1 VATQL
6 LLSIVVVF
14 ALMLYGVLRLQS
26 LETKMKKA
34 IIVLTFLL
42 LTTSFICSQELN
54 ERPMYGGIQKTPEMV
69 RIDKEFVD
77 YMVRT
82 FGSRDK
88 AADDAI
94 RRGFEFLAKADWR
107 MAMKR
112 FNQAWLLSP
121 DKVEVI
127 WGFGAALSYEGKFE
141 DSEKYFQQAAA
152 LAPNNGGLL
161 TDFGFLY
168 QFWATKGTKDKTDKL
183 KRLDHSIVL
192 FEQAARLEP
201 TYDRIYF
208 DWAVSLFFKKDYA
221 GAWKK
226 INEAEKLGGKSIEQK
241 FVADLEK
248 KMPRP

>member
-1 VATQL
+1 
-6 LLSIVVVF
+6 
-14 ALMLYGVLRLQS
+14 
-26 LETKMKKA
+26 
-34 IIVLTFLL
+34 
-42 LTTSFICSQELN
+42 
-54 ERPMYGGIQKTPEMV
+54 MYGGIKKTPEMI
-69 RIDKEFVD
+69 RADSEFVD

-121 DKVEVI
+121 DKPEVA

-141 DSEKYFQQAAA
+141 DSEKYFQQAMA
-152 LAPNNGGLL
+152 LAPNNGKLL

-168 QFWATKGTKDKTDKL
+168 QFWATRGTKDKTEKL
-183 KRLDHSIVL
+183 KRLDRSIEL
-192 FEQAARLEP
+192 FANAARLEP
-201 TYDRIYF
+201 TYERTYF
-208 DWAVSLFFKKDYA
+208 DWAVALYFKNDYA
-221 GAWKK
+221 GAWQK
-226 INEAEKLGGKSIEQK
+226 INEAEHLGGKSIDQK
-241 FVADLEK
+241 FVADLTK

>member
-1 VATQL
+1 
-6 LLSIVVVF
+6 
-14 ALMLYGVLRLQS
+14 
-26 LETKMKKA
+26 
-34 IIVLTFLL
+34 
-42 LTTSFICSQELN
+42 
-54 ERPMYGGIQKTPEMV
+54 MYGGIKKTPEMI
-69 RIDKEFVD
+69 RADSEFVD

-121 DKVEVI
+121 DKPEVA

-141 DSEKYFQQAAA
+141 DSEKYFHQAMA
-152 LAPNNGGLL
+152 LAPNNGKLL

-168 QFWATKGTKDKTDKL
+168 QFWATRGTKDKTEKL
-183 KRLDHSIVL
+183 KRLDRSIEL
-192 FEQAARLEP
+192 FANAARLEP
-201 TYDRIYF
+201 TYERTYF
-208 DWAVSLFFKKDYA
+208 DWAVALYFKNDYA
-221 GAWKK
+221 GAWQK
-226 INEAEKLGGKSIEQK
+226 INEAEHLGGKSIDQK
-241 FVADLEK
+241 FVADLTK